1 MLRDYRGGVE
11 DVWKWEWFQLKHSC
25 GGMWITRRAS
35 SDRSDKEI
43 QYGREGSNSGYRRNK
58 LGLEEANQD
67 LCDFWSNVKIQDI
80 DNK

>member
-1 MLRDYRGGVE
+1 
-11 DVWKWEWFQLKHSC
+11 
-25 GGMWITRRAS
+25 MWITRRAS

-67 LCDFWSNVKIQDI
+67 LCDF
-80 DNK
+80 